1 MISDSDSPCIL
12 AVTIFLSLFFG
23 VTFPSL
29 LLFLSRKN
37 SLQFIVHQG
46 GSISSLL
53 PWEREREV
61 LMEPRSYH
69 SPGEGCCGGWRRKM
83 STRERRMV
91 PRLAATLPIWALNG
105 KSPPDAAGAAHRASS
120 WLVCRTARFQS
131 FTHGLSRTGA
141 LIHAHALSRYPPPV
155 QFCHRTSTVIS
166 FGPCGFG
173 ISVTQELGVHTC
185 NLFQSPS
192 FRLKGSLC
200 K

>member
-69 SPGEGCCGGWRRKM
+69 SPGEGWCGGWRRKM

-91 PRLAATLPIWALNG
+91 PRLAATLPIWAFEWKKPSRCCGGGSSSLILARVPNRTL
-105 KSPPDAAGAAHRASS
+105 SVIHSWALTDWCAH
-120 WLVCRTARFQS
+120 
-131 FTHGLSRTGA
+131 SRTR
-141 LIHAHALSRYPPPV
+141 ALSLPP
-155 QFCHRTSTVIS
+155 TGS
-166 FGPCGFG
+166 FVTALPRLSALGRVALV
-173 ISVTQELGVHTC
+173 SV
-185 NLFQSPS
+185 
-192 FRLKGSLC
+192 
-200 K
+200 